1 MPACDKATFIML
13 HNAIPPSFHSSGSE
27 TSERARGGSSLF
39 KLLHM
44 CTSPPSLPPS
54 LPPSGLVP
62 HYHNVSKSRTPRTA
76 ALLVPLQPKSD
87 LSGARERERDHAS
100 ALGSFSLRRTGLNL
114 GSLLGKTILP
124 DRRGVTTW
132 GPTHAV
138 FCRPNMF
145 ERSGVGKVGK
155 WVRSAVSD
163 PMVTFHF
170 WEE

>member
-27 TSERARGGSSLF
+27 TSERARGDSSLF

-44 CTSPPSLPPS
+44 CTSRASLPPS

-87 LSGARERERDHAS
+87 LSGARRTRERGTMLLHSDRS
-100 ALGSFSLRRTGLNL
+100 PCDALGSTWVPSWVKLFYPIVE
-114 GSLLGKTILP
+114 GSNACLFLP
-124 DRRGVTTW
+124 PQHVREVG
-132 GPTHAV
+132 
-138 FCRPNMF
+138 CRQ
-145 ERSGVGKVGK
+145 SG
-155 WVRSAVSD
+155 
-163 PMVTFHF
+163 
-170 WEE
+170 